1 MTNDPQ
7 QRVSTIR
14 DNLQKVQERVVAAAE
29 RSGRSSDEITVVTV
43 SKTWPIDVVQSA
55 VDAGATVL
63 GENRVQEGQAK
74 IPEIKGDL
82 TWHLVGHLQRNKARI
97 AIELFDV
104 IQSVDS
110 VRLAR
115 TLSSH
120 VADRDGDLSV
130 LVQVNTSGES
140 TKSGLDPNEAVD
152 VAAEI
157 ATLDGLRVDGLMT
170 IATLSDDER
179 EARRCFGAL
188 RDMRDRLAAE
198 ARSEPLQ
205 LSMGMTGDFEIAIEE
220 GATIVRIGTAIFGQR
235 TV

>member
-120 VADRDGDLSV
+120 VADRDGD
-130 LVQVNTSGES
+130 
-140 TKSGLDPNEAVD
+140 
-152 VAAEI
+152 
-157 ATLDGLRVDGLMT
+157 
-170 IATLSDDER
+170 
-179 EARRCFGAL
+179 
-188 RDMRDRLAAE
+188 
-198 ARSEPLQ
+198 
-205 LSMGMTGDFEIAIEE
+205 
-220 GATIVRIGTAIFGQR
+220 
-235 TV
+235 